1 LLIQKVKVKNFGPFV
16 GNHEMSFSYG
26 DNNNVNVIFGNNGT
40 GKSSLFDAL
49 RWGLYGNNSLS
60 KELNSYINYQ
70 SAEEADGEMSVELTL
85 KTNAN
90 KKFIL
95 SRKQRFQKTIKGD
108 ETHLDGLL
116 NLKIE
121 NKNGTVRDVI
131 EDLKILDQYP
141 ILFFVNS
148 EEIYNFIS
156 LINDQKIKIPEN
168 FGKILESNA
177 NSLLKKWDTK
187 NSFTRG
193 KLKIVEGKLRLLS
206 EDGVDHI
213 RSLAASEQ
221 ILLNFLILI
230 LVKNILFPKSFL
242 VIDNAFDHADLLTR
256 TSLVNNIPSLLPQT
270 ILFLNDP
277 EFLGV
282 YSNTTRN
289 VKEEL
294 IKNNCIVREYQIQYN
309 PQKYSSKIIAR

>member
-1 LLIQKVKVKNFGPFV
+1 MKNFGPFV

-26 DNNNVNVIFGNNGT
+26 DKNNVNVIFGNTGT

-49 RWGLYGNNSLS
+49 RWCLYGNNSLS

-90 KKFIL
+90 KKYIL
-95 SRKQRFQKTIKGD
+95 FRNQRFQKTIKGE
-108 ETHLDGLL
+108 ETYLDGQYD
-116 NLKIE
+116 LKIG

-141 ILFFVNS
+141 ILFFVGS
-148 EEIYNFIS
+148 EELYKFIS

-168 FGKILESNA
+168 FTKILESNA
-177 NSLLKKWDTK
+177 NTLLKKWDAK

-193 KLKIVEGKLRLLS
+193 KLKIVEGKFKLLS
-206 EDGVDHI
+206 EDGVD
-213 RSLAASEQ
+213 RLGGLAASER
-221 ILLNFLILI
+221 ILLNFLTLI

-242 VIDNAFDHADLLTR
+242 VIDDAFARADLLTR
-256 TSLVNNIPSLLPQT
+256 TSLVNNIPSLLSQT
-270 ILFLNDP
+270 ILFLNET

-282 YSNTTRN
+282 GYKTTRN

-294 IKNNCIVREYQIQYN
+294 IKNNCIVREYQI
-309 PQKYSSKIIAR
+309 

>member
-1 LLIQKVKVKNFGPFV
+1 MLIQKVKVKNFGPFV

-26 DNNNVNVIFGNNGT
+26 DSNNVNVILGNNGT

-49 RWGLYGNNSLS
+49 RWCLYGNNSLS
-60 KELNSYINYQ
+60 KEFNSYINYQ
-70 SAEEADGEMSVELTL
+70 SAWKTNGEMSVELTL
-85 KTNAN
+85 KTNDN
-90 KKFIL
+90 KKYIL
-95 SRKQRFQKTIKGD
+95 SRKQRFQKTIKGE

-131 EDLKILDQYP
+131 ENLKILDQYP

-177 NSLLKKWDTK
+177 NSLIKKWDTK

-193 KLKIVEGKLRLLS
+193 KLKIVEGKLQLLS
-206 EDGVDHI
+206 EDGVDHLS
-213 RSLAASEQ
+213 SLAASEQ

-242 VIDNAFDHADLLTR
+242 VIDNSFGHADLLTR
-256 TSLVNNIPSLLPQT
+256 TSLVNNIPSLLSQT
-270 ILFLNDP
+270 ILFLHET
-277 EFLGV
+277 EFLGIC
-282 YSNTTRN
+282 YKTTRN

-309 PQKYSSKIIAR
+309 PKKYSSKIIAR